1 MNRETTPARIT
12 DKIIELCNMI
22 VPGETPQYVPVKP
35 QEWSRAM
42 ECFPNVEQMVR
53 EHGGQQVNG
62 RAIWQWANILVEAEA
77 HAVWKS
83 PEGQLVDITPHDNG
97 EKQILFLCD
106 ESMIYSG
113 EQIGNIRLA
122 LTGSPL
128 AAELIELS
136 EKTEEIMSE
145 YKPGTK
151 IPVTELQR
159 KIAPLAS
166 RRQKLI
172 MQLNRK
178 AERNEPCPC
187 MSGLKYKKC
196 CGRE

>member
-1 MNRETTPARIT
+1 
-12 DKIIELCNMI
+12 
-22 VPGETPQYVPVKP
+22 
-35 QEWSRAM
+35 M
-42 ECFPNVEQMVR
+42 ECFPNVGQMVR
-53 EHGGQQVNG
+53 EHGGQQING
-62 RAIWQWANILVEAEA
+62 RAIWQWSNILVEAEA

-83 PEGQLVDITPHDNG
+83 PEGKLVDITPHDNG
-97 EKQILFLCD
+97 EEQILFLCD

-136 EKTEEIMSE
+136 EKTEKIMSE

-151 IPVTELQR
+151 IPLTELQR
-159 KIAPLAS
+159 KIVPLAS
-166 RRQKLI
+166 RRQELI

>member
-1 MNRETTPARIT
+1 MNRETTPEKIT
-12 DKIIELCNMI
+12 DKIMELCRRI
-22 VPGETPQYVPVKP
+22 VPGEVPQYVPVKP
-35 QEWSRAM
+35 EEWSRPM
-42 ECFPNVEQMVR
+42 ECFPNVEQMVKR
-53 EHGGQQVNG
+53 YGGQQVNG
-62 RAIWQWANILVEAEA
+62 RAIWQWSNVLVEAEA

-83 PEGQLVDITPHDNG
+83 PEGQLIDITPHDNS
-97 EKQILFLCD
+97 EDKILFLCD

-159 KIAPLAS
+159 KLAPLAS
-166 RRQKLI
+166 RRQELI

-178 AERNEPCPC
+178 VERNDPCPC

-196 CGRE
+196 CGRG

>member
-1 MNRETTPARIT
+1 MNRETTPAKIT
-12 DKIIELCNMI
+12 DKIMELCNGI
-22 VPGETPQYVPVKP
+22 VHGEVPQYVPVKP
-35 QEWSRAM
+35 QEWSRPM

-53 EHGGQQVNG
+53 EYGGQQVNG
-62 RAIWQWANILVEAEA
+62 RVIWQWSNVLVEAEA

-83 PEGQLVDITPHDNG
+83 LDGQLIDITPHDNG
-97 EKQILFLCD
+97 EEQILFLCD
-106 ESMIYSG
+106 ESMVYSG

-136 EKTEEIMSE
+136 EKTEEIMRE

-151 IPVTELQR
+151 ISVTELQR
-159 KIAPLAS
+159 ELAPLAS
-166 RRQKLI
+166 RRQEL
-172 MQLNRK
+172 MMLLNRK

-196 CGRE
+196 CGKE

>member
-1 MNRETTPARIT
+1 M
-12 DKIIELCNMI
+12 
-22 VPGETPQYVPVKP
+22 
-35 QEWSRAM
+35 
-42 ECFPNVEQMVR
+42 
-53 EHGGQQVNG
+53 
-62 RAIWQWANILVEAEA
+62 WQN
-77 HAVWKS
+77 
-83 PEGQLVDITPHDNG
+83 PEGEMIDITPHDNG
-97 EKQILFLCD
+97 ERQILFLRD
-106 ESMIYSG
+106 DIMVYSG

-128 AAELIELS
+128 AAELIDLS

-159 KIAPLAS
+159 KLTPLAS
-166 RRQKLI
+166 KRQALI
-172 MQLNRK
+172 MQLSRK
-178 AERNEPCPC
+178 AERNDPCPC